1 MDLFVSSILSIYC
14 DIIMGLTKVQNYSI
28 EQNDMAQLAK
38 AFAHPAR
45 VAIIMHLLRAKH
57 CINSDLVEELG
68 LAQATISQHLNE
80 LKHIGIIKGTVEG
93 TSMNYCIDPETWS
106 LAKLKFNDMFDQFEL
121 KDQCC

>member
-1 MDLFVSSILSIYC
+1 
-14 DIIMGLTKVQNYSI
+14 MGLTKVQNYSI